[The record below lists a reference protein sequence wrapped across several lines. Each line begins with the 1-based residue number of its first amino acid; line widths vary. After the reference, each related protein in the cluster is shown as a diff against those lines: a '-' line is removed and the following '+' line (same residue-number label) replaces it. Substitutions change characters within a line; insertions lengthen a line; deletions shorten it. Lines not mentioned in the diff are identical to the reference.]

1 MAASAVAS
9 PSRPLPRP
17 STRTRLRKE
26 IQLRPGTG
34 ADAAACVL
42 LDSTYTTNQIW
53 QLDSRQD
60 GDDLRIAFR
69 QVKLP
74 RDLTLIA
81 PHHPPALAGGLLRRG
96 VLWLVAEEV
105 EVGGGVAKPRGGA
118 EAEGG
123 ARRGHDE
130 AAPSRRP
137 AWAHT
142 VRRSSGGT
150 AASVQ
155 LGLPGS
161 PEQDAPETD
170 EPEPRGKIVGYVV
183 AAGAPRDGQAYLR
196 TLVVDKRYRRAGT
209 GARLL
214 AEAKRWAARLGAD
227 SLIADAPA
235 RNFPAI
241 RLLQKAG
248 FAFCGFNDSCY
259 DDKEVAVF
267 FCARL
272 R

>member
-42 LDSTYTTNQIW
+42 LDSTYSTNQIW

-81 PHHPPALAGGLLRRG
+81 AHHPPALAGGLLRRG
-96 VLWLVAEEV
+96 VLWLVAEEI
-105 EVGGGVAKPRGGA
+105 EVGGGV
-118 EAEGG
+118 
-123 ARRGHDE
+123 
-130 AAPSRRP
+130 PSRRP

-142 VRRSSGGT
+142 VRRSAGGT

-161 PEQDAPETD
+161 PEQDEPEAD

-196 TLVVDKRYRRAGT
+196 TLVVDKGYRRAGT

-227 SLIADAPA
+227 CLIADAPA
-235 RNFPAI
+235 RNYPAI

>member
-1 MAASAVAS
+1 MAVSAVA
-9 PSRPLPRP
+9 PQSRPLPRP
-17 STRTRLRKE
+17 STRTRVRKE
-26 IQLRPGTG
+26 IRLRPGTG

-42 LDSTYTTNQIW
+42 IDSTYSTNQIW

-69 QVKLP
+69 YVKLP

-96 VLWLVAEEV
+96 VLWLVAEEI
-105 EVGGGVAKPRGGA
+105 EVGGTP
-118 EAEGG
+118 
-123 ARRGHDE
+123 
-130 AAPSRRP
+130 PSRRP
-137 AWAHT
+137 AWSHA
-142 VRRSSGGT
+142 VRKSSGG
-150 AASVQ
+150 APSSVQ
-155 LGLPGS
+155 LGLPS
-161 PEQDAPETD
+161 DPAPAPPAEDD
-170 EPEPRGKIVGYVV
+170 EPDEPRGKVVGYVV

-196 TLVVDKRYRRAGT
+196 TLVVDRGYRRSGT

-214 AEAKRWAARLGAD
+214 AEAKRWAARQGAD
-227 SLIADAPA
+227 CLIADAPA

-241 RLLQKAG
+241 RLLQKSG